1 MISIMSRKGWSG
13 SAANVSAEYNEIRL
27 LLGTS
32 DCCSGQTIPCFDLKG
47 CENQSWIKTL
57 TTKSGHQQIY
67 RIG

>member
-32 DCCSGQTIPCFDLKG
+32 DCCSGHQTVARDKQYLA
-47 CENQSWIKTL
+47 L
-57 TTKSGHQQIY
+57 T
-67 RIG
+67 